1 MRLGKIAR
9 KENDIE
15 ELTASLK
22 ITVAK
27 LRLNHNFKKYV
38 ETNL

>member
-1 MRLGKIAR
+1 MGLGKIAR
-9 KENDIE
+9 KENNIE
-15 ELTASLK
+15 ELTASLE
-22 ITVAK
+22 ITAAK